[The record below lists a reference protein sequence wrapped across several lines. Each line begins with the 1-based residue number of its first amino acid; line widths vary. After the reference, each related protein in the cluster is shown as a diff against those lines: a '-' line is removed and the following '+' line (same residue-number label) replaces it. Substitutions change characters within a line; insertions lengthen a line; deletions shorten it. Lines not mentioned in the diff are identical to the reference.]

1 MALAI
6 NADCIA
12 CGACDYVCPN
22 DAILRSPDV
31 YAIVPARCTEC
42 KGLYAEP
49 QCIAAC
55 PVDCIVPSIS
65 RKACTAVEE
74 S

>member
-22 DAILRSPDV
+22 DAITRTHDV
-31 YAIVPARCTEC
+31 YAIVAARCTEC
-42 KGLYAEP
+42 RGHFSEP
-49 QCIAAC
+49 QCIAVC
-55 PVDCIVPSIS
+55 PVDCIVPSVADEA
-65 RKACTAVEE
+65 RPAVEE